1 MLLQAIPSIEKPE
14 KFLIENT
21 FFSVVFVLT
30 KSALLSIFSVVFFF
44 ITVFALQLRKS
55 DLLFSVL

>member
-44 ITVFALQLRKS
+44 YYCICLTAKEIRPPF
-55 DLLFSVL
+55 